1 MVAVVMVAYGVGTT
15 IEDDALV
22 IVVERSEKR
31 KFCMEKGGG

>member
-1 MVAVVMVAYGVGTT
+1 MAAVVMVACGVGTT

-31 KFCMEKGGG
+31 KLCMEKVGG